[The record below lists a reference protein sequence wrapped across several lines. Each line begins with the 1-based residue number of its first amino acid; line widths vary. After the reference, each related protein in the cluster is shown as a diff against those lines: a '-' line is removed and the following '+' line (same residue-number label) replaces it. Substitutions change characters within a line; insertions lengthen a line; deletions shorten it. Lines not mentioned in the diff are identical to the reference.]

1 MRSTSSDY
9 NLQGWISMKTRKSS
23 RGDSG
28 QVLIIASL
36 VVALLLLSTA
46 VYVSETAKNVAVHD
60 SRVYPAFSAYKLGT
74 THTVISALANISNG
88 GSTDVLVANLN
99 QFKSVVNSHSFDAIV
114 KMDFTPLNMTPY
126 QDGVWI
132 SWGSSG
138 RGISSAYVNFVLNSS
153 GTSATY
159 YSEYAI
165 NVTSEIDV
173 NGYYTLLTG
182 SLKQVNLTCNLLN
195 EGKPALAQNFTVYYE
210 QDGSLSPEEWIQIA
224 SPSITDY
231 GNGTYIISFTAN
243 TTNPDDP
250 MLVSVHSHD
259 LRHIVTKANVTCT
272 QV

>member
-1 MRSTSSDY
+1 
-9 NLQGWISMKTRKSS
+9 MKPRGSS
-23 RGDSG
+23 RRNSG

-36 VVALLLLSTA
+36 VVTLLLLSTA
-46 VYVSETAKNVAVHD
+46 VYISEIEKNAAVYD
-60 SRVYPAFSAYKLGT
+60 ARVDPAFSAYKLGA

-88 GSTDVLVANLN
+88 GSTSVLVADLN
-99 QFKSVVNSHSFDAIV
+99 QFKSVVGSHSFDAIV

-126 QDGVWI
+126 QDGIWI

-153 GTSATY
+153 GTSAIY
-159 YSEYAI
+159 YSEHAI

-173 NGYYTLLTG
+173 NGHYTLLTG
-182 SLKQVNLTCNLLN
+182 SQKQVDLTCNILN

-210 QDGSLSPEEWIQIA
+210 QDGSLSPEEWVQVT
-224 SPSITDY
+224 SPSIADY
-231 GNGTYIISFTAN
+231 GNGTYAISFTAE

-259 LRHIVTKANVTCT
+259 QRQILTIANVTCT

>member
-1 MRSTSSDY
+1 
-9 NLQGWISMKTRKSS
+9 MKTCSSS
-23 RGDSG
+23 RRNSG
-28 QVLIIASL
+28 QGLIIASL
-36 VVALLLLSTA
+36 VVTLLLLSTA
-46 VYVSETAKNVAVHD
+46 VYVSEIEKNVAVPD
-60 SRVYPAFSAYKLGT
+60 SGADPAFSAYKLGV
-74 THTVISALANISNG
+74 THTLVSALANISNG

-99 QFKSVVNSHSFDAIV
+99 QFKSVVGSHSFNAIV

-138 RGISSAYVNFVLNSS
+138 RGISGAYVNLILNSS

-173 NGYYTLLTG
+173 NGYYALLTG
-182 SLKQVNLTCNLLN
+182 SQKQVNLTAAILN

-210 QDGSLSPEEWIQIA
+210 QDGSLSTEEWVQVA

-231 GNGTYIISFTAN
+231 GNGTYAISFTAE

-259 LRHIVTKANVTCT
+259 LRHILIKANVTCP

>member
-1 MRSTSSDY
+1 V
-9 NLQGWISMKTRKSS
+9 KTRNS
-23 RGDSG
+23 RRGNSG

-46 VYVSETAKNVAVHD
+46 VFVTDTQKNAAVYD
-60 SRVYPAFSAYKLGT
+60 SRADPAFSAYKLGV

-88 GSTDVLVANLN
+88 GSADVLVADLN
-99 QFKSVVNSHSFDAIV
+99 QFKSVVDGHSFDAFV
-114 KMDFTPLNMTPY
+114 KMDLAPLNMTPY

-138 RGISSAYVNFVLNSS
+138 RGVSGAYVNLVLDSS
-153 GTSATY
+153 GTSANY
-159 YSEYAI
+159 YSEYAV

-182 SLKQVNLTCNLLN
+182 SLKQVNVTCNVLN

-210 QDGSLSPEEWIQIA
+210 QDGSLSTEEWVQVA

-231 GNGTYIISFTAN
+231 GNGTYEMSFTAN

-250 MLVSVHSHD
+250 MLVSVYSHD
-259 LRHIVTKANVTCT
+259 LRYILIRANATCI